1 MFIHFSGRYCRCVTG
16 GSNLGRTFW
25 PSRVG
30 LRCTQQP
37 LYNFLEDKNIIG
49 YSYPDDGR
57 ETQPSGLSTAG
68 PFYMGWMHRCHWS
81 EERGWR
87 TCPTKSIQ
95 FTSRGGK
102 EYPGG
107 WIVDPSRDLPIH
119 DPGWHRTGNFPMLTG
134 GIVETPGSPCI
145 IHEVVIPIPRPDGSS
160 NLGRTFCPSR
170 VGLRYTQQPL
180 YNLLEDKNIMCDSY
194 PDDARG
200 TQPSGRSTACPFYMG
215 WMHRRH
221 RSEEWGVA
229 DMPNK
234 RIQFTSRT
242 GKEYPGGWIVD
253 PLPEISQSMILAG
266 TGQGTSR
273 C

>member
-1 MFIHFSGRYCRCVTG
+1 MP
-16 GSNLGRTFW
+16 N
-25 PSRVG
+25 
-30 LRCTQQP
+30 
-37 LYNFLEDKNIIG
+37 
-49 YSYPDDGR
+49 
-57 ETQPSGLSTAG
+57 
-68 PFYMGWMHRCHWS
+68 
-81 EERGWR
+81 
-87 TCPTKSIQ
+87 KSIQ

-160 NLGRTFCPSR
+160 NLGRTFCPSS
-170 VGLRYTQQPL
+170 VGLWYTQQPV

-200 TQPSGRSTACPFYMG
+200 IQPSGRSTTCPFYMG

-221 RSEEWGVA
+221 RFDEWGVA

-242 GKEYPGGWIVD
+242 GKEYPGTFLAGSWVH
-253 PLPEISQSMILAG
+253 LAG
-266 TGQGTSR
+266 TQILKVYTGPCKKSKLRPRFIFPSLVGWSNDSIHVGTKSGHR
-273 C
+273 IHIGGWVKIILFLI